1 MNTLSSLFFYVLSG
15 LINTLIRALNATTV
29 NRLFNLILKNPWFP
43 RPAF

>member
-29 NRLFNLILKNPWFP
+29 NRLNLILKNPWFP

>member
-15 LINTLIRALNATTV
+15 LIRALNATTV